1 MNLAIADFLFV
12 SEFVILCTYNTNQ
25 FACVHLKR
33 SQWNGGDG
41 IWLENGIID
50 LIGAVCSL
58 FKI

>member
-25 FACVHLKR
+25 FARVHLKR
-33 SQWNGGDG
+33 SQLNC